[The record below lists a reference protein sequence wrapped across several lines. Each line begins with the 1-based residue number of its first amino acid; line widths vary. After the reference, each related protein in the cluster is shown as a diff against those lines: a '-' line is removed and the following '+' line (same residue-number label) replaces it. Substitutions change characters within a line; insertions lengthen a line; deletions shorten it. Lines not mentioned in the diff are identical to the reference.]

1 MRHRVSLFGTS
12 AVVLLALCMTSSGRT
27 ASAQTRLHSFILP
40 VAMQQQ
46 AKQPSQ
52 EFQGTIEKVGTK
64 YVLNDKASG
73 AKYQL
78 DTQDKA
84 KEFLGKDVKVTGTL
98 DPNTNTI
105 AVSEIQEM
113 K

>member
-1 MRHRVSLFGTS
+1 MLHKVSLFGTS
-12 AVVLLALCMTSSGRT
+12 ALVLSALWSLSGQT

-40 VAMQQQ
+40 AAMQQQ
-46 AKQPSQ
+46 TKQPSQ
-52 EFQGTIEKVGTK
+52 EFQGTIEKAGAK

-98 DPNTNTI
+98 DPSTNTI
-105 AVSEIQEM
+105 EVSEIQEM